1 MILMI
6 QSVHVHRLYLASQTG
21 KWWENITRL
30 SAQHRCGLSTVS
42 PWSSTWTKVFGPK
55 KMCSLRPNIKMVD
68 EAFNKFVVF
77 PQPIGIWHRQ
87 GHLLRE
93 SFTIVSDTILSICE
107 HSIQQRGLDQLCSS
121 WLPLF
126 NWVDLDQIF
135 TFKHNWAQRVVT
147 FLWSFW
153 LVLEIFATYHAHCAM
168 HDLSYSW
175 NMFIVV
181 QYNVYVCN
189 KPSWDLIFW
198 ENLPSENVYNLMF
211 VLFKYFNMLTTLLV
225 LYPPADVVVK
235 FLSIVFFWTCARS
248 CSTQSRTQVTGVPCK
263 VNGLSC
269 DLLLQWSKDKRPIW
283 M

>member
-1 MILMI
+1 MGKHYTPVCAAQVLPLNSLPMINMTRSLW
-6 QSVHVHRLYLASQTG
+6 A
-21 KWWENITRL
+21 KENVWL
-30 SAQHRCGLSTVS
+30 LKAEAQYQ
-42 PWSSTWTKVFGPK
+42 
-55 KMCSLRPNIKMVD
+55 MVD

-77 PQPIGIWHRQ
+77 PQPIGIWQGQ
-87 GHLLRE
+87 GHLHRE
-93 SFTIVSDTILSICE
+93 SFTILSDTILSIYE

-175 NMFIVV
+175 NMFSVV
-181 QYNVYVCN
+181 QYNVYVFN

-235 FLSIVFFWTCARS
+235 FLSIVFFRTCAKS
-248 CSTQSRTQVTGVPCK
+248 CSTQSRTQVTGVQCK
-263 VNGLSC
+263 VNGLSW
-269 DLLLQWSKDKRPIW
+269 LALAMIQR
-283 M
+283 